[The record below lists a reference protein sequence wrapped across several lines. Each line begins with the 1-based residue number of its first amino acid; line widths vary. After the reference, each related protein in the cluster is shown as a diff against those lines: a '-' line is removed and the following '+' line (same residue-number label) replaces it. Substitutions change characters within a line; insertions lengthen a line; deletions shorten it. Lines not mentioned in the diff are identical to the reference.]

1 LNHAGIGG
9 NIESLLGEKKKMS
22 EESGQHFLKKNR
34 PPRVQIQYEVDTLN
48 SRRKVELPFVMGV
61 MSDLSGKSLKEKESV
76 DKREFEEFDSDNFGN
91 KMKAIAPRV
100 VMQVDNTLTKEGKL
114 SVELEFAKMDDF
126 TPGEIAKKVPALAK
140 LLEAREQLN
149 DLMLYMDG
157 KDGAQGL
164 LENLLKDPER
174 LKALVAAK
182 AKPEN
187 DDPKQS

>member
-1 LNHAGIGG
+1 
-9 NIESLLGEKKKMS
+9 MS

-61 MSDLSGKSLKEKESV
+61 MSDLSGKSLKEKETV
-76 DKREFEEFDSDNFGN
+76 DKREFEEFDVDNFEK

-100 VMQVDNTLTKEGKL
+100 VMQVDNTLTSEGKL
-114 SVELEFAKMDDF
+114 SVDLEFTKMADF

-140 LLEAREQLN
+140 LLEARQQLN

-164 LENLLKDPER
+164 LEELLRNPEK
-174 LKALVAAK
+174 LKALAEAKVAAK
-182 AKPEN
+182 S
-187 DDPKQS
+187 DDPEKKS